1 MTDAELLAIN
11 QRIQRAGA
19 ANCWTG
25 TLGSLAADARRLV
38 KHIQETRMSDEHPP
52 RIEVT
57 CNTCRGIVGLLA
69 TCPDCMGKGTKWKIN
84 SPSEPWKYRDEDPP
98 CFRIEFDED
107 EYEQK
112 SAATRAAVSA
122 IRDQAEYPVDHI
134 LRGER
139 ELRHYTGDE
148 MESSEAMILTEDDAA
163 DVAEETARAAQIGD
177 GRVFP
182 EPETAGP
189 PVDQS
194 TPGKWV
200 NKGQAPGELPGWDRY
215 EFVPDTSG
223 TTAKFGTGAVRSD
236 TVEAFR
242 YDLVS
247 PIGLREV
254 ARTCAEGAAK
264 YGDWNWEKGMPVH
277 DLLNHAI
284 AHLYQFLSG
293 DRNEPHLGHAAWNV
307 LAAIHSHEL
316 WPHLNEGNL
325 RKPGCCHPSAPPA
338 AGGG

>member
-1 MTDAELLAIN
+1 MTDADLVTID

-25 TLGSLAADARRLV
+25 TLGSLATDARRLV
-38 KHIQETRMSDEHPP
+38 RHIQETRRMAD
-52 RIEVT
+52 
-57 CNTCRGIVGLLA
+57 
-69 TCPDCMGKGTKWKIN
+69 
-84 SPSEPWKYRDEDPP
+84 
-98 CFRIEFDED
+98 
-107 EYEQK
+107 
-112 SAATRAAVSA
+112 
-122 IRDQAEYPVDHI
+122 EYPVDHI

-139 ELRHYTGDE
+139 ELRGFSTE
-148 MESSEAMILTEDDAA
+148 LSEAMILTEDDAA
-163 DVAEETARAAQIGD
+163 DVAGETEKAAQIGHGD
-177 GRVFP
+177 VFP
-182 EPETAGP
+182 QPETAGP
-189 PVDQS
+189 PV
-194 TPGKWV
+194 
-200 NKGQAPGELPGWDRY
+200 
-215 EFVPDTSG
+215 SG

-307 LAAIHSHEL
+307 LAAIHSQEL

-325 RKPGCCHPSAPPA
+325 RKPGCCHPSAPPS
-338 AGGG
+338 AGDG